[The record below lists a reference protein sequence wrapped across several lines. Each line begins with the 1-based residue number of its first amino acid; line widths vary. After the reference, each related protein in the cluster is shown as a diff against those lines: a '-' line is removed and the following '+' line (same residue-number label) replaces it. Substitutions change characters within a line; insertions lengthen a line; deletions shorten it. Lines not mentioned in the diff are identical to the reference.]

1 MTAPRKP
8 QDRKPKATEQPS
20 QFTFEHAEKT
30 YELPSVESVASLV
43 SGRTMRDAVMDG
55 EEGQLRLAFFMLEKL
70 DLSDLDAA
78 KDDDEAPRLKT
89 LDALYS
95 KPAPEMLEIVQKWM
109 TFKPAGGVSL
119 GE

>member
-8 QDRKPKATEQPS
+8 QDRKPKAVEQP
-20 QFTFEHAEKT
+20 QEFTFEHEDKT
-30 YELPSVESVASLV
+30 YTLPPVESVAGLV

-70 DLSDLDAA
+70 EGADDAI
-78 KDDDEAPRLKT
+78 ES
-89 LDALYS
+89 LYA
-95 KPAPEMLEIVQKWM
+95 KPAPEMLPIVEAWM
-109 TFKPAGGVSL
+109 KFKAPNGVTL

>member
-8 QDRKPKATEQPS
+8 QDRKPKAVEQPKT
-20 QFTFEHAEKT
+20 FTFEHEDVSYT
-30 YELPSVESVASLV
+30 LPPVESVAALV
-43 SGRTMRDAVMDG
+43 PGRTMRDAVMDG

-70 DLSDLDAA
+70 EDSA
-78 KDDDEAPRLKT
+78 EAI
-89 LDALYS
+89 DALYS
-95 KPAPEMLEIVQKWM
+95 KPAPEMLELVQSWM

>member
-8 QDRKPKATEQPS
+8 QDRKPKAVEQPTT
-20 QFTFEHAEKT
+20 FTFAHEDVT
-30 YELPSVESVASLV
+30 YTLPPIESVAGLV

-70 DLSDLDAA
+70 EDSE
-78 KDDDEAPRLKT
+78 DEIE
-89 LDALYS
+89 ALYS
-95 KPAPEMLEIVQKWM
+95 KPAPDMLEIVQSWM
-109 TFKPAGGVSL
+109 KFKAPNGVTL

>member
-8 QDRKPKATEQPS
+8 QDRKPKAAEQPTA
-20 QFTFEHAEKT
+20 FTFEHEGET
-30 YELPSVESVASLV
+30 FTLPPVESVAATV
-43 SGRTMRDAVMDG
+43 PGRTMRDAVMDG

-70 DLSDLDAA
+70 EDSA
-78 KDDDEAPRLKT
+78 EAI
-89 LDALYS
+89 DALYS
-95 KPAPEMLEIVQKWM
+95 KPASEMLELVQAWM

>member
-8 QDRKPKATEQPS
+8 QDRKPKVGAPET
-20 QFTFEHAEKT
+20 FTFEHEDVT
-30 YELPSVESVASLV
+30 YTLPPVESVAAIV
-43 SGRTMRDAVMDG
+43 PGRTMRDAVMDG

-70 DLSDLDAA
+70 DGAEDAI
-78 KDDDEAPRLKT
+78 
-89 LDALYS
+89 DALYS
-95 KPAPEMLEIVQKWM
+95 KPAPEMLEVVQSWM

>member
-8 QDRKPKATEQPS
+8 QDRKPKAVEQPTT
-20 QFTFEHAEKT
+20 FTFEHADET
-30 YELPSVESVASLV
+30 YALPPVESVAGLV
-43 SGRTMRDAVMDG
+43 NGRVMRDAVMDG

-70 DLSDLDAA
+70 DLSNLDAA
-78 KDDDEAPRLKT
+78 EDNADEPRLKT

-95 KPAPEMLEIVQKWM
+95 KPAPEMLEIVQGWM
-109 TFKPAGGVSL
+109 KFKAPNGVTL

>member
-8 QDRKPKATEQPS
+8 QDRKPKAVVPDT
-20 QFTFEHAEKT
+20 FTFEHAEET
-30 YELPSVESVASLV
+30 YTLPPVESVAALV
-43 SGRTMRDAVMDG
+43 PGRTMRDAVMDG

-70 DLSDLDAA
+70 EDSAGA
-78 KDDDEAPRLKT
+78 I
-89 LDALYS
+89 DALYS
-95 KPAPEMLEIVQKWM
+95 KPAPEMLELVQGWM

>member
-8 QDRKPKATEQPS
+8 QDRKPKAVVPET
-20 QFTFEHAEKT
+20 FTFEHEDVT
-30 YELPSVESVASLV
+30 YTLPPVESVAALV

-70 DLSDLDAA
+70 DGAEDAIA
-78 KDDDEAPRLKT
+78 
-89 LDALYS
+89 ALYS
-95 KPAPEMLEIVQKWM
+95 KPAPEMLELVQSWM